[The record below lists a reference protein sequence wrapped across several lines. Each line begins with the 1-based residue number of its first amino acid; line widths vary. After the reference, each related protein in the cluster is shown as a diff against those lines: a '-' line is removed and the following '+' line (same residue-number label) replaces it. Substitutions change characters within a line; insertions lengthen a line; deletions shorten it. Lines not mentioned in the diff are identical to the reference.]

1 MQIIPR
7 AEGAEQVAALL
18 TMQSRD
24 RSQVLVGNWGMP
36 AVTPLEAE
44 QSVSATFAA
53 PAASGFNGFLRSH
66 EIQGK
71 AVLPMTVAVA
81 HMASTVLKAH
91 PGTLTPDPDPNPIP
105 NPDLWPPRG
114 TAGCRASSQQRASA
128 SIGSAPPLVWSREI
142 EGRYR
147 GDVGE
152 M

>member
-1 MQIIPR
+1 MVTPELKAHFKSQGVQIIPR

-36 AVTPLEAE
+36 AVAPLEAE
-44 QSVSATFAA
+44 QNVSATFAA

-91 PGTLTPDPDPNPIP
+91 PGTLTPNPNPNLTLTLALALTLTLAVI
-105 NPDLWPPRG
+105 
-114 TAGCRASSQQRASA
+114 
-128 SIGSAPPLVWSREI
+128 
-142 EGRYR
+142 
-147 GDVGE
+147 
-152 M
+152 